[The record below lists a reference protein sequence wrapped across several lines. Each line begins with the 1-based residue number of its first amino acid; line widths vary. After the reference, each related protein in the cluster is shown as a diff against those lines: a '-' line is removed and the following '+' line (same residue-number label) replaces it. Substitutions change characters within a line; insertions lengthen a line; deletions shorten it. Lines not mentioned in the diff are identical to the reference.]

1 MFFACSRGKYTVRI
15 WWFIGNFWNLCIQDG
30 WNAALIAISG
40 AFWWEKQDC
49 EYWDGWHSS
58 HRSHWLRWGRHRLT
72 VPLLYGGL
80 QEELPLCSVK
90 TSAFSGCP
98 VITAACFENCWGC
111 SRCWAVT
118 ELLLWDVLQA
128 NQAFCVCDSSAP
140 RFASQPGWAFG
151 RPWMTA
157 CVCIPAG
164 VSSSAFIRF
173 LFVNLP

>member
-111 SRCWAVT
+111 LRCWAVT
-118 ELLLWDVLQA
+118 MG
-128 NQAFCVCDSSAP
+128 C
-140 RFASQPGWAFG
+140 
-151 RPWMTA
+151 
-157 CVCIPAG
+157 PAG
-164 VSSSAFIRF
+164 TGVLCVWQQCSSVCLSAWLSFWNTMDDSMCLRPRRCFLISIHKVS
-173 LFVNLP
+173 LC